1 MSTTLTGE
9 VGVYGTT
16 GDPTFATGTVPTNG
30 DDVDAPVV
38 ITLVQR
44 LLDFDAQ
51 LAFDVNG
58 LYEQVTA
65 RIDSGVPILRNVAS
79 IAALKALS
87 TGATPDGGV
96 AVVKETVVASNV
108 ISRLAMFVYDA
119 TSVLPE
125 CPIPNITDAYVV
137 VMPNSGTGRW
147 INVAAGLGWDG
158 FTGEF
163 QPKPRERVVRWQIA
177 GAGPTITTTS
187 LVTGGAWTQISPVV
201 APVLALNDDFD
212 FDFDFSTG
220 PVAAADNYV
229 FFRVDVSYNGGA
241 FTPVTGAKKTIS
253 TSSTNVL
260 DWQSVHIGGRI
271 TASLGAG
278 TYTLR
283 VFGSCGTVNADTF
296 IAGEWVARG
305 IQYVAL

>member
-1 MSTTLTGE
+1 M
-9 VGVYGTT
+9 
-16 GDPTFATGTVPTNG
+16 
-30 DDVDAPVV
+30 
-38 ITLVQR
+38 
-44 LLDFDAQ
+44 
-51 LAFDVNG
+51 
-58 LYEQVTA
+58 
-65 RIDSGVPILRNVAS
+65 
-79 IAALKALS
+79 
-87 TGATPDGGV
+87 
-96 AVVKETVVASNV
+96 KETVVTSNV

-163 QPKPRERVVRWQIA
+163 QPKPRERVVRWQIV
-177 GAGPTITTTS
+177 GPGPTITTTS

-229 FFRVDVSYNGGA
+229 FFRVEVSYNGGA

-253 TSSTNVL
+253 SCLRQLRHRQRRHLHRGRVGSARH
-260 DWQSVHIGGRI
+260 SVRSPLTRKH
-271 TASLGAG
+271 TWPSL
-278 TYTLR
+278 
-283 VFGSCGTVNADTF
+283 S
-296 IAGEWVARG
+296 
-305 IQYVAL
+305 